1 MIAVSWQARLVQ
13 LALRLFVRRRLT
25 AEHGAASARATLNRM
40 AKLVR
45 PPPRGMSFETGT
57 LGGVRGE
64 WIRAR
69 GDKAGQNPVVLYFH
83 GGGYIAGTPRLSRPV
98 VVRVVAQCGGEAF
111 SAAYRLAPEHPFP
124 AALDDAIA
132 CYDALVASGYA
143 PGRIVLAGDSAGG
156 GLALALALKIR
167 DSTPT
172 RQLPAGLALISPWV
186 DLTLSGASIAANA
199 EIDPIIHIGF
209 AEPARRMYLP
219 GGRYDDPLA
228 SPLFA
233 RLDEIPPIF
242 IQVGTREIVL
252 DDARRLAA
260 RLESAGVKHTL
271 EVWEGM
277 HHDWQLSPVAF
288 PEVRGAVKTIA
299 EFIATVCRI
308 SG

>member
-1 MIAVSWQARLVQ
+1 MSAVSWQARLVQ
-13 LALRLFVRRRLT
+13 LALRLFVRPRLT
-25 AEHGAASARATLNRM
+25 AEHGPASARVTLNRM

-45 PPPRGMSFETGT
+45 PPPRGIALEAGT

-69 GDKAGQNPVVLYFH
+69 LDKSGHHPVVIYFH

-132 CYDALVASGYA
+132 CYDGLVQSGCA
-143 PGRIVLAGDSAGG
+143 PHRIVLAGDSAGG

-167 DSTPT
+167 DSAPT
-172 RQLPAGLALISPWV
+172 RQMPAGIALISPWV

-209 AEPARRMYLP
+209 AKPARRMYLP
-219 GGRYDDPLA
+219 GGRYDDPFA

-233 RLDEIPPIF
+233 RLDGLPPVF
-242 IQVGTREIVL
+242 MQVGTCEIVL

-260 RLESAGVKHTL
+260 RLESAGVKHAL

-277 HHDWQLSPVAF
+277 HHDWQLSPVEF
-288 PEVRGAVKTIA
+288 PEVRSAVTNIA
-299 EFIATVCRI
+299 KFVAAVSRK